1 MFGIWSSELRV
12 SDLGSR
18 LWELNLRLRVWQGCR
33 FRLEGC
39 WLRVFRIEGF
49 MSKEILGGRDGGPKS
64 A

>member
-18 LWELNLRLRVWQGCR
+18 LWELNLRLRVWQGSW
-33 FRLEGC
+33 FRVEGC

-49 MSKEILGGRDGGPKS
+49 KSKEI
-64 A
+64 